1 MILNI
6 FIVIVTFL
14 AMEFV
19 AWFTHKYVMHGFLWT
34 LHASHHKPR
43 KGIFERNDLFF
54 VYFAAI
60 SAYFYITG
68 IPAMDYRLYIGIG
81 VSLYG
86 LAYFIVHDIFIHRRI
101 NLFGKT
107 EHPYLKALR
116 QAHYEHHKH
125 HGKYG
130 AESFGMLIIAP
141 KYYYKAKRK
150 RAL

>member
-1 MILNI
+1 MIVNI
-6 FIVIVTFL
+6 FIVIITFL
-14 AMEFV
+14 FMEFV
-19 AWFTHKYVMHGFLWT
+19 AWFTHKYIMHGFLWN

-68 IPAMDYRLYIGIG
+68 IPSMDYRLYIGIG

-86 LAYFIVHDIFIHRRI
+86 LAYFIVHDIFIHRRA
-101 NLFGKT
+101 NWFGKVT
-107 EHPYLKALR
+107 HPYLKALR
-116 QAHYEHHKH
+116 QAHYEHHKT

-130 AESFGMLIIAP
+130 SESFGMLIIAP
-141 KYYYKAKRK
+141 KYYYQAKRK
-150 RAL
+150 KTL